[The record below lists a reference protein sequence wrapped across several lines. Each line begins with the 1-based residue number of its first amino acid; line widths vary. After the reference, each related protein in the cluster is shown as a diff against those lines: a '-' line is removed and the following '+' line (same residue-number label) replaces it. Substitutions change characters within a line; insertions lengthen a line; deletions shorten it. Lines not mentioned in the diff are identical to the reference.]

1 MFSVM
6 RKVFLNQKYILRA
19 AALLLTAA
27 MLLPFFG
34 CSKRPADLVDNDAS
48 FELSES
54 EPESSAAE
62 SSSQTEE
69 ESTASSSSD
78 SEASSDESSEASESE
93 PASDSSSESAEGS
106 SQSSHSSQ
114 SSKPSESSQSSQSS
128 QPSQSSAAS
137 KPEKEPSS
145 SQSSQTPAESESE
158 SSKPDSSSSS
168 QSSQPSQTSSSA
180 PDQSTSTP
188 VPAGGEMRAMW
199 FSYLDLNPMLTGKTK
214 AQFTSAINAAFDN
227 VAELGLNTVIVQVR
241 PFADALYNSD
251 YFPWSSYVTGKQGV
265 APSFDP
271 LAVMIQAARARGLRI
286 EAWINPY
293 RVKTSGNSTASL
305 SSDNMAK
312 KWIAE
317 ENDAVVVTANGIYYN
332 PASPDAQQL
341 IVNGVKEIV
350 ANYDVDGI
358 HFDDYFY
365 PSPDNSFDAKSYA
378 AYKSAGG
385 KLSLGDWRR
394 ENVNTLVRNVYAA
407 IKSIDSRVVFGISP
421 QGNMWNNYNTQYID
435 VEKWVTNSG
444 YIDYIMPQI
453 YFGFNNTACPYTQ
466 TVANWNSL
474 ITNKNITLYIGL
486 SPYKIGTTD
495 NFAGNGKTE
504 WLNNTDIIA
513 RQVTTSRKYARCGG
527 FALFRYASVFS
538 PAANVSV
545 QVKTE
550 MSNLK
555 DVLS

>member
-1 MFSVM
+1 MENTQV
-6 RKVFLNQKYILRA
+6 LRFGVIGVGNIGFVHA
-19 AALLLTAA
+19 SCIYGGNIQGAQLCAICDSKPHMEEELAGYFPDVNFYA
-27 MLLPFFG
+27 DYHEMLL
-34 CSKRPADLVDNDAS
+34 KEQLDAVIVS
-48 FELSES
+48 V
-54 EPESSAAE
+54 PHPKH
-62 SSSQTEE
+62 
-69 ESTASSSSD
+69 SD
-78 SEASSDESSEASESE
+78 I
-93 PASDSSSESAEGS
+93 
-106 SQSSHSSQ
+106 
-114 SSKPSESSQSSQSS
+114 
-128 QPSQSSAAS
+128 
-137 KPEKEPSS
+137 
-145 SQSSQTPAESESE
+145 
-158 SSKPDSSSSS
+158 
-168 QSSQPSQTSSSA
+168 
-180 PDQSTSTP
+180 
-188 VPAGGEMRAMW
+188 
-199 FSYLDLNPMLTGKTK
+199 
-214 AQFTSAINAAFDN
+214 AIAAF
-227 VAELGLNTVIVQVR
+227 ESGLHVLVEKPMDITLSKAKKLCEAAR
-241 PFADALYNSD
+241 KS
-251 YFPWSSYVTGKQGV
+251 GKQ
-265 APSFDP
+265 F
-271 LAVMIQAARARGLRI
+271 
-286 EAWINPY
+286 
-293 RVKTSGNSTASL
+293 
-305 SSDNMAK
+305 
-312 KWIAE
+312 
-317 ENDAVVVTANGIYYN
+317 GIMFN
-332 PASPDAQQL
+332 QRTGDLFSKA
-341 IVNGVKEIV
+341 KEIV

-407 IKSIDSRVVFGISP
+407 IKSIDSSVVFGISP